1 MERGEGPSEERN
13 PYFDVR
19 EMQMARNTKR
29 MMILSIL
36 AISSDL
42 KALLRLILK
51 TYLKLGHT

>member
-42 KALLRLILK
+42 KALPRTAPIEK
-51 TYLKLGHT
+51 PRKKVM

>member
-1 MERGEGPSEERN
+1 MERGEGPSKERN

-19 EMQMARNTKR
+19 EMQMASNTER
-29 MMILSIL
+29 MMILRIS

-42 KALLRLILK
+42 KALPRLILK